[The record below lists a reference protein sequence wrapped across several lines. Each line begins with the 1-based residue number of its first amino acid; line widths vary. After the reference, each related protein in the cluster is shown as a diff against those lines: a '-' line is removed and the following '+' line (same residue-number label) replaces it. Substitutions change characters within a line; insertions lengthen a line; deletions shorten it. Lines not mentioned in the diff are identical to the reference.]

1 MGIPNFVKME
11 YGQARMNVSPYEK
24 MDWYLKN
31 SPVIH
36 AANVTTPLLS
46 WTGLQD
52 PQVLPTQSF
61 EFYMALRR
69 LGKTH
74 IMLAYPNEEHEMA
87 AKENATDLT
96 RRIEG
101 WFDYYLKDAT
111 APSWLK

>member
-1 MGIPNFVKME
+1 MK
-11 YGQARMNVSPYEK
+11 VSPYED
-24 MDWYLKN
+24 MDRYLKN

-52 PQVLPTQSF
+52 QQVVPTQSF

-74 IMLAYPNEEHEMA
+74 VMLAYPDEGHDITG
-87 AKENATDLT
+87 KGNAIDLT
-96 RRIEG
+96 RRIEA
-101 WFDYYLKDAT
+101 WFDYYLKDEKPA
-111 APSWLK
+111 SWIVKDEVNNEMKSVSRQ